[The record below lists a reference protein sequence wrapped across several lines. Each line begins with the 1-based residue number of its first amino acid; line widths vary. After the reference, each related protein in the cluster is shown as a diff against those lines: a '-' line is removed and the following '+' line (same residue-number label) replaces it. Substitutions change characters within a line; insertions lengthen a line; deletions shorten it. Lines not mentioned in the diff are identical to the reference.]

1 MCGLIGYI
9 SDGLSKEWLDVL
21 LQSMTHRGPDGDGRY
36 HFGSLSVGMRR
47 LSVIDLEG
55 GWQPQRSRE
64 GRVVVFQNGEIY
76 NYRQLRTQLEARDY
90 VFRTASDTEVIAH
103 GYDAWSL
110 DGLLNRLDGMYAI
123 AIHDQDTNELHLARD
138 RFGEKPLFYSATSEA
153 FAFGSTLLS
162 VGVMPWVS
170 GDVDRLSLER
180 YLALHFV
187 PGRQTILRNVERV
200 LPGERLT
207 VKLDGLA
214 LQHHR
219 YYQVPLRPT
228 RNVDDAEL
236 ISNIEYAVH
245 SRLVADVPV
254 GVFLSG
260 GLDSATLASIVSRRT
275 SDISTFSIGFDD
287 REQDESDAAR
297 RVARFIGSRH
307 HEFVFKGDRFN
318 DLFPRVADALD
329 EPIGDQ
335 ATLPLYWL
343 CQEVKR
349 AVTVVLSGEGA
360 DEIFGGYSYYRQFVD
375 RGDWRERL
383 KVLLDVATLPVC
395 PNYSGVLIDKPPCT
409 PSGFPLLSDAGDR
422 SRLLG
427 PPESQ
432 ADCWEKEILTWLAR
446 ARDPLQRASAADL
459 ASWLVDDLL
468 VKVDRMTM
476 AHSLEGRAPY
486 LSPALVDVAINLPQ
500 RERMT
505 QGITKV
511 ALRRVARNYLPD
523 DIVNRQ
529 KHGFVLPMR
538 GWLRAWFSSHGTPQ
552 AYFSGRLFP
561 YLNVTRLADLVNE
574 DLRNGV
580 RRERFLFAII
590 MLLEWWHAFQSKRAN
605 LVALGK
611 RHASISALS

>member
-36 HFGSLSVGMRR
+36 HFGSLSIGMRR

-55 GWQPQRSRE
+55 GWQPLRSRE

-103 GYDAWSL
+103 GYNAWSL

-138 RFGEKPLFYSATSEA
+138 RFGEKPLFYAATSEA

-162 VGVMPWVS
+162 VGAMPWVS

-187 PGRQTILRNVERV
+187 PGRQTILRDVERV

-219 YYQVPLRPT
+219 YYQVPLSPA

-245 SRLVADVPV
+245 SRLIADVPV

-275 SDISTFSIGFDD
+275 SNISTFSIGFDD

-297 RVARFIGSRH
+297 RVARLIGSRH
-307 HEFVFKGDRFN
+307 HEFVFKGYRFN
-318 DLFPRVADALD
+318 DLLPRVADALD

-395 PNYSGVLIDKPPCT
+395 PSYSGVLIDKPPCT

-486 LSPALVDVAINLPQ
+486 LSPALVDLAINLPQ

-511 ALRRVARNYLPD
+511 SLRRVARKYLPD

-538 GWLRAWFSSHGTPQ
+538 GWLRAWFSSHGIPQ
-552 AYFSGRLFP
+552 AYFSGRPFP
-561 YLNVTRLADLVNE
+561 YLNVTRLADLVDE

-590 MLLEWWHAFQSKRAN
+590 MLLEWWHAFQAKRAK

-611 RHASISALS
+611 RRASISALS